1 MTKNKKIIAV
11 AGIVLIIAILA
22 GVYFVFG
29 NKTAEGTKKVT
40 LTVVDSGGKS
50 VSYKVATDGE
60 VLTDAMEKAK
70 EDGFTYSGEES
81 EYGLVIYE
89 VNGEKT
95 DFQTCY
101 WGILVDGEEGM
112 YGADSQPLTD
122 GSEYSLVY
130 TKI

>member
-11 AGIVLIIAILA
+11 AGIVLIVAILA

-60 VLTDAMEKAK
+60 VLTDAAK
-70 EDGFTYSGEES
+70 NIRQQQ
-81 EYGLVIYE
+81 LIAVPIY
-89 VNGEKT
+89 V
-95 DFQTCY
+95 
-101 WGILVDGEEGM
+101 
-112 YGADSQPLTD
+112 
-122 GSEYSLVY
+122 
-130 TKI
+130 